1 MKVFISWSKPK
12 SHEVALILR
21 DWLPSVI
28 QSLEPFVSS
37 EEIDKGTRWGTEIA
51 EELEKCSLGILCVTE
66 ENLQE
71 PWLMF
76 EAGALSKKI
85 RNSFVCPFL
94 LGVQRSDVKG
104 PLVQFQSTVFEKEDV
119 GKLLSTINSACG
131 ESGIS
136 TSILDKAFE
145 VWWPSL
151 KEQLKKVEMKKD
163 SSITSSS
170 SKLPKKEDMME
181 ELLELSRRNQR
192 LLSHPEELLPAGYLE
207 LIIRSAIN
215 NRIPEQLFQGI
226 QMNYALLS
234 EIRKEWDVLFP
245 SIDQVLMGS
254 NVERANLEMLIQG
267 VRHFYSR
274 IVDLQQSFWNL
285 LSNFNQ

>member
-66 ENLQE
+66 ENLEE

-85 RNSFVCPFL
+85 RNSYVCPFL

-131 ESGIS
+131 ESGIAS
-136 TSILDKAFE
+136 SMLNRAFE

-151 KEQLKKVEMKKD
+151 EEQLQKVEMKKD
-163 SSITSSS
+163 SSITLSS
-170 SKLPKKEDMME
+170 SKPPKKEAIIE

-192 LLSHPEELLPAGYLE
+192 LLSRPEELLPSGYLE
-207 LIIRSAIN
+207 QIIRSAVN
-215 NRIPEQLFQGI
+215 NRIPEQIFQGI

-234 EIRKEWDVLFP
+234 EIRKEWDVLYP

-254 NVERANLEMLIQG
+254 DVDRANLERLIQG

-274 IVDLQQSFWNL
+274 IVQLQNSFWEL
-285 LSNFNQ
+285 LNKVNQ

>member
-1 MKVFISWSKPK
+1 MFISWSKPK

-28 QSLEPFVSS
+28 QSREPFVSS
-37 EEIDKGTRWGTEIA
+37 EEIDKGARWGAEIA

-76 EAGALSKKI
+76 EAGALSKRI
-85 RNSFVCPFL
+85 NNSFVCPFL

-119 GKLLSTINSACG
+119 GKLLSTINLACG

-151 KEQLKKVEMKKD
+151 EEQLKKVEMKKD
-163 SSITSSS
+163 NSNTPSS
-170 SKLPKKEDMME
+170 SKLPKKEDIME

-192 LLSHPEELLPAGYLE
+192 LLSRPEELLPAGYLE
-207 LIIRSAIN
+207 QIIRSAIN

-234 EIRKEWDVLFP
+234 EIRKEWDVLYP
-245 SIDQVLMGS
+245 SIEQVLMGS
-254 NVERANLEMLIQG
+254 NVERANLEILIQG

-274 IVDLQQSFWNL
+274 IVDLQRSFWNL
-285 LSNFNQ
+285 LSNINA